1 MSQVVI
7 KDGLV
12 QNSDKDFTRPEILI
26 NLLVIN
32 HILNRNI
39 TLSNITRGCSKY
51 ALSKNYFPVPNEFV
65 KLKYSFTKTK
75 D

>member
-39 TLSNITRGCSKY
+39 MLSNITRGCSKY
-51 ALSKNYFPVPNEFV
+51 ALSYFPVPNEFV